1 METVLKSPRPPKR
14 RTCTPTDSANA
25 SPSVST
31 PLGAELVS
39 ITVANAVGSPRAC
52 GSRSRGAV
60 TTTSPRC
67 WSAARARESPHTTRS
82 SAVVRGRV
90 FQPLPRGRLFAGSGG
105 RVFWLGDHP
114 PPVPSHPSTDRR
126 GSGSDRARPPS
137 QLRGSGGFAPPSL
150 TRLRLRRRL
159 ARSRGR
165 GQVSSRTAPLGR
177 FRLALDVP
185 ARRFEPAEEERE
197 RFLRREHAVDRAGC
211 RCTDRGGRADA
222 ARGHGA
228 LATREGRPGGHRPV
242 LHSRAPPPLAS
253 DDASAG
259 VRQRPDEE

>member
-52 GSRSRGAV
+52 GSRP
-60 TTTSPRC
+60 PR
-67 WSAARARESPHTTRS
+67 AAAPT
-82 SAVVRGRV
+82 
-90 FQPLPRGRLFAGSGG
+90 P
-105 RVFWLGDHP
+105 
-114 PPVPSHPSTDRR
+114 
-126 GSGSDRARPPS
+126 ARPP
-137 QLRGSGGFAPPSL
+137 
-150 TRLRLRRRL
+150 
-159 ARSRGR
+159 
-165 GQVSSRTAPLGR
+165 APLGR
-177 FRLALDVP
+177 FRLAPDVP

-253 DDASAG
+253 D
-259 VRQRPDEE
+259 VRVSRRAPAPR